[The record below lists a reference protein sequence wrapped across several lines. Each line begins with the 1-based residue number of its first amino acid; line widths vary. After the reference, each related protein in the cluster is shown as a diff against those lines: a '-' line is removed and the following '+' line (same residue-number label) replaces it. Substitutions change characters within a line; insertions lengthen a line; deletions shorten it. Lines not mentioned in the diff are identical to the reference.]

1 MNLLPRLLAI
11 SILASLSVPGAY
23 AGDWP
28 RWRGPNL
35 DGISTETGWSTEW
48 PDDGPRQ
55 LWKAKVGTG
64 MSSVTVA
71 NGRAYT
77 MGNRDGQE
85 SVYGFDAE
93 SGKEL
98 WKHTYEHPL
107 DPKYYVGGP
116 SATPTVDGDTVFALS
131 RRGDLFALDTASGA
145 VRWQKNLAE
154 EIGAKL
160 LEWGFASSPLVDG
173 DRLILNVGTAG
184 TAVDKKTGKVVWSTG
199 PDMAGYATAVPMQ
212 HGGGKLFLIFS
223 AKQLAA
229 VNAADGKIAWSHPW
243 ETSYDVNAADPIVV
257 GPGRVF
263 ISSGYGRGG
272 ALIEVKGGRPSV
284 VWENKNM
291 RNQMN
296 AGVLVDGHLYGIDG
310 NERGK
315 DTTLRCLEAATGAV
329 KWSFKDPAHGA
340 VSAAGGHLIVLG
352 EKGELM
358 VGKISPAEFKPVA
371 RAQVLGGQ
379 CWTVPVLANGRLYLR
394 NSAGDLVCVGLRPP
408 QTAGVN

>member
-1 MNLLPRLLAI
+1 MNPLPSLPAITLLA
-11 SILASLSVPGAY
+11 ALSHFALS

-35 DGISTETGWSTEW
+35 NGISTETGWSTEW
-48 PDDGPRQ
+48 PAEGPRQ

-64 MSSVTVA
+64 MSSVSVA
-71 NGRAYT
+71 NGHAYT
-77 MGNRDGQE
+77 MGNREGQE
-85 SVYGFDAE
+85 TVFCFDAE
-93 SGKEL
+93 SGKEV
-98 WKHTYEHPL
+98 WKHTYESPL

-116 SATPTVDGDTVFALS
+116 SATPTVDGDTVYTLS
-131 RRGDLFALDTASGA
+131 RRGDFFAFDAATGA
-145 VRWQKNLAE
+145 VRWSKNIAQE
-154 EIGAKL
+154 TGAKL
-160 LEWGFASSPLVDG
+160 PEWGFAGSPLVDG

-184 TAVDKKTGKVVWSTG
+184 TAVDKQTGKVVWSTG

-212 HGGGKLFLIFS
+212 HDSKKHFLIFS

-229 VNAADGKIAWSHPW
+229 VSAADGKIVWSHPW

-272 ALIEVKGGRPSV
+272 ALLEIRDGRPSV
-284 VWENKNM
+284 IWENKNM

-296 AGVLVDGHLYGIDG
+296 ACVLVDGHLYGIDG
-310 NERGK
+310 NERGR
-315 DTTLRCLEAATGAV
+315 DTTLRCIEAATGAV

-379 CWTVPVLANGRLYLR
+379 CWTVPVLAHGRLYLR
-394 NSAGDLVCVGLRPP
+394 NSAGDLVCVSLRPP